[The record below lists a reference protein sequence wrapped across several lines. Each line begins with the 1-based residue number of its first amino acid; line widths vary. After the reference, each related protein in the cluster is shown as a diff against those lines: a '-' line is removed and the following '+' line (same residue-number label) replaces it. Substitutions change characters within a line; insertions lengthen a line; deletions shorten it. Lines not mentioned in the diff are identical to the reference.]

1 MGITNFNKELSVTQ
15 INCGD
20 TFSIRLSLTAEPD
33 ITSNPT
39 DIVLILDRSGSMT
52 GSALTNLKEGAKAF
66 VDIITTATGGTI
78 DGEILGGSQ
87 IGVVSFA
94 DIGVQDT
101 QLITSSTDL
110 KIAIDAL
117 TAGGSTNHEDGFTKA
132 LDLFDPA
139 STDSKIMIMFTDGF
153 TTAGGSAEAITEL
166 AKSQGITIY
175 VIGLSGN
182 GGVDIPA
189 LESWASTP
197 ASSYVSITP
206 DDAELAELFEGIA
219 ENIVNAGATN
229 IIVTDKV
236 FDCFTIT
243 GISAPTKGTASL
255 LNTKTVEWRIDELGV
270 TASEG
275 ATLEFTVSHTG
286 TCSGET
292 EVNETITY
300 TDTEGNIVNFPNPT
314 LEVNCDIVVNPEECP
329 TPVDI
334 EMVGCTDTIEFDAGN
349 IIMESAGRILQ
360 LDVTLNNICPNKRV
374 ALAAILTEIDQ
385 NGIEHKRGL
394 KTMTIPAHTRE
405 TCQDILVKCIKFVLP
420 EDLNVNDITDSICP
434 NRNLRVRFISHYIDN
449 DFECCNEV
457 LE

>member
-1 MGITNFNKELSVTQ
+1 MGITNFNKELSITQ

-20 TFSIRLSLTAEPD
+20 TFNIRLSLTAEPD

-117 TAGGSTNHEDGFTKA
+117 TAGGSTNHEDAFTKA

-255 LNTKTVEWRIDELGV
+255 LNTKTVEWRIDKLGV
-270 TASEG
+270 SASEG
-275 ATLEFTVSHTG
+275 AFFEFTVTHTG
-286 TCSGET
+286 SCSGIT
-292 EVNETITY
+292 EVNESITY
-300 TDTEGNIVNFPNPT
+300 ADNEGNVVNFPNPT

>member
-20 TFSIRLSLTAEPD
+20 TFNIRLSLTAEPD

-101 QLITSSTDL
+101 QLISSSTDL

-117 TAGGSTNHEDGFTKA
+117 TAGGSTNHEDAFTKA

-275 ATLEFTVSHTG
+275 ATLEFRVSHTG

>member
-20 TFSIRLSLTAEPD
+20 TFNIRLSLTAEPD

-101 QLITSSTDL
+101 QLISSSTDL

-117 TAGGSTNHEDGFTKA
+117 TAGGSTNHEDAFTKA

-206 DDAELAELFEGIA
+206 DDAELAELFESIA
-219 ENIVNAGATN
+219 ET
-229 IIVTDKV
+229 
-236 FDCFTIT
+236 
-243 GISAPTKGTASL
+243 
-255 LNTKTVEWRIDELGV
+255 
-270 TASEG
+270 
-275 ATLEFTVSHTG
+275 
-286 TCSGET
+286 
-292 EVNETITY
+292 
-300 TDTEGNIVNFPNPT
+300 
-314 LEVNCDIVVNPEECP
+314 
-329 TPVDI
+329 
-334 EMVGCTDTIEFDAGN
+334 
-349 IIMESAGRILQ
+349 
-360 LDVTLNNICPNKRV
+360 
-374 ALAAILTEIDQ
+374 
-385 NGIEHKRGL
+385 
-394 KTMTIPAHTRE
+394 
-405 TCQDILVKCIKFVLP
+405 
-420 EDLNVNDITDSICP
+420 
-434 NRNLRVRFISHYIDN
+434 
-449 DFECCNEV
+449 
-457 LE
+457 